1 MNPPPRLLWG
11 CGVAATTMGGDVSEK
26 AEDIGSAQATFE
38 SESTAI
44 PMAIGLRIDT
54 PVGFTQHHR
63 VNGQT
68 HTEW

>member
-1 MNPPPRLLWG
+1 MNPPPRLFWG
-11 CGVAATTMGGDVSEK
+11 CGVSATTMGGGVSVK
-26 AEDIGSAQATFE
+26 AEDIGSADATFE
-38 SESTAI
+38 SKNTAI
-44 PMAIGLRIDT
+44 PTAIGLRIGT

>member
-1 MNPPPRLLWG
+1 
-11 CGVAATTMGGDVSEK
+11 MGGGVSVK
-26 AEDIGSAQATFE
+26 AEDIGSADATFE
-38 SESTAI
+38 SKNTAI
-44 PMAIGLRIDT
+44 PTAIGLRIGT